1 MGCDRTEGEKFLPR
15 GGASI
20 APRRTLTRS
29 SEKSRGKRASYIRG
43 GSFPDARTP
52 DGAYAATSRCPPT
65 SRSANPLWYQQKT
78 NSGGA
83 GMSSWPGSDQDVR
96 EQKKRPR
103 GYRGLYSLGRAAGIT
118 SAAAA
123 EPAPNPSHVKTP
135 LAHCQRRTVNAAY
148 TLRNKV
154 KRVLTLTDSAK
165 LAPMPSG
172 CAGGQGDWR

>member
-52 DGAYAATSRCPPT
+52 DGAYAATSRCLPT

-78 NSGGA
+78 NSGDRKSVGE
-83 GMSSWPGSDQDVR
+83 GKSVSVR
-96 EQKKRPR
+96 VHLGGRGDIKK
-103 GYRGLYSLGRAAGIT
+103 
-118 SAAAA
+118 
-123 EPAPNPSHVKTP
+123 KTN
-135 LAHCQRRTVNAAY
+135 HY
-148 TLRNKV
+148 
-154 KRVLTLTDSAK
+154 
-165 LAPMPSG
+165 
-172 CAGGQGDWR
+172 

>member
-1 MGCDRTEGEKFLPR
+1 MIRRPPRSTRTD
-15 GGASI
+15 
-20 APRRTLTRS
+20 TLFPYTTLFRS
-29 SEKSRGKRASYIRG
+29 ASYIRG

-123 EPAPNPSHVKTP
+123 EPAPNPSHVDRKS
-135 LAHCQRRTVNAAY
+135 V
-148 TLRNKV
+148 V
-154 KRVLTLTDSAK
+154 
-165 LAPMPSG
+165 
-172 CAGGQGDWR
+172 

>member
-83 GMSSWPGSDQDVR
+83 GMRSEERRVGKEGCRKCRSRW
-96 EQKKRPR
+96 
-103 GYRGLYSLGRAAGIT
+103 AA
-118 SAAAA
+118 
-123 EPAPNPSHVKTP
+123 
-135 LAHCQRRTVNAAY
+135 
-148 TLRNKV
+148 
-154 KRVLTLTDSAK
+154 
-165 LAPMPSG
+165 
-172 CAGGQGDWR
+172 